1 MPTEIKE
8 RKIILAE
15 GADAYYFSI
24 WAYQAFGVRGV
35 QVLNFGGI
43 DDLLP
48 YLSTLKE
55 LSGFKQVESMVIARD
70 AEQDADAAVKSIKTS
85 LKKAGLPVPDKAF
98 VFSNTVPRVAYMI
111 FPGFLKK
118 GALADG
124 SLEHLC
130 LETINDD
137 AIMNCVDQF
146 IDCLKFQNK
155 KPKYPQKTK
164 LHTYLAGKD
173 AFVGLKIGEAAKAGA
188 WDWNH
193 SKMKPFKKIIM
204 KM

>member
-24 WAYQAFGVRGV
+24 WAYQAFGVVGI
-35 QVLNFGGI
+35 QVLDFGGI
-43 DDLLP
+43 DNLLP

-70 AEQDADAAVKSIKTS
+70 AEQNADAAVKRIKTS
-85 LKKAGLPVPDKAF
+85 LKKTGLPVPDKAF
-98 VFSNTVPRVAYMI
+98 EFSNTSPRVAYII

-118 GALADG
+118 GSLADG
-124 SLEHLC
+124 SLEDLC
-130 LETINDD
+130 LEIVKDVS
-137 AIMNCVDQF
+137 IMNCVDQF
-146 IDCLKFQNK
+146 IDCLASQSK
-155 KPKYPQKTK
+155 KPKYPHKTK
-164 LHTYLAGKD
+164 LHAYLAGKD
-173 AFVGLKIGEAAKAGA
+173 DFVGLKVGEAAKAGA

-193 SKMKPFKKIIM
+193 RKMAPFRTIIM
-204 KM
+204 HM